1 MHPCGRRHPQ
11 LSTGVAILV
20 RCVCPARPL
29 RAGDWPVVRST
40 WIPSTSLTMTRVGDA
55 ATCSSPRKGRRP
67 RRTVTGSA
75 EQKQDATEPAT
86 TKEYPGWVFHDTE
99 DLEDCFFAKITHVR
113 QVPQGEEHEGEMG
126 VWFKQIRTRV
136 SNSQTD
142 WALLSDVEMRVASG
156 EYEWVGYG
164 RAGEKE
170 AKRLWKANYNSQMP
184 AGPTQHQ
191 HRAGGGT
198 TGSSSGGVY
207 WCLGL

>member
-1 MHPCGRRHPQ
+1 
-11 LSTGVAILV
+11 
-20 RCVCPARPL
+20 
-29 RAGDWPVVRST
+29 
-40 WIPSTSLTMTRVGDA
+40 MTRVGDA

-86 TKEYPGWVFHDTE
+86 TKEHPGWVFHDTE

-164 RAGEKE
+164 GAGGKE

-184 AGPTQHQ
+184 AGTTQHQ

-198 TGSSSGGVY
+198 AGSSSGVVY
-207 WCLGL
+207 WCLRL

>member
-1 MHPCGRRHPQ
+1 M
-11 LSTGVAILV
+11 V

-164 RAGEKE
+164 GAGEKE
-170 AKRLWKANYNSQMP
+170 ARWWRGEPDAACGNLCGCGCP
-184 AGPTQHQ
+184 AEG
-191 HRAGGGT
+191 RRRIRWASRG
-198 TGSSSGGVY
+198 
-207 WCLGL
+207 